1 MKDKIIHLIA
11 SEDSRN
17 PMTDEEIAETLG
29 IFRETV
35 TNIRKEAGLGDS
47 RERRKAAVFQDMKEL
62 LNMDPDLTERG
73 LTRCLAE
80 RGYVIGKYAVGKLK
94 EELLKEWQPEPEY
107 GKTGEEIQDGSR
119 FFSKVIGYAGSMK
132 SQIKQVQAAILYPP
146 KGLHCLLYGP
156 SGVGK
161 SYLAEIMHEYAV
173 TTDNFASDAPYFAFN
188 CADYAD
194 NPQLLLSQLFG
205 YSKGAFTGAS
215 ENKKGIVEQCDGGI
229 LFLDEVHRLPPEG
242 QEILFYLMDKGK
254 FRRLGET
261 EAQRE
266 SHLMIIAATT
276 EDPRSSLLLT
286 FRRRIPMMIEI
297 PSLKERPL
305 KEKLQFIR
313 LFFWIESRRLNAPVL
328 VRAEVIRYMADEEY
342 QGNVGQLKADIQVC
356 CARAF
361 LDGRTK
367 RRSKMIVG
375 MEALSGNKTEPIS
388 SGEHSRLAELVPEDE
403 IFTPDMPAVTTAE
416 TDNGWDIYRDLE
428 ERYSAL
434 TKEGLKENEIEEK
447 LLREIESS
455 FQLHIRQVEEA
466 SLSLEEL
473 SHITG
478 SDVMEMAKEV
488 YELASQR
495 LPYLKREM
503 IIPLAIHLKMACE
516 RLKQQERIVEKGI
529 KNLGEL
535 YRDEYEAAKEILN
548 YICKKYYVC
557 FYKEEAGFLAMY
569 FHRFQEKHRKEGC
582 VGVAVVS
589 HGPVASAMAEVANS
603 IMGVSHAVGVDMGIK
618 DTPVQMAERTME
630 AVRRIDQGKGVLI
643 LADMGSL
650 LDMEEKVKKETGIT
664 VKIVGRTDTMMVIE
678 AIRRTY
684 WTDESLET
692 IAKVLDW
699 KQFSPAKRQTRK
711 PREKAVLCLCITG
724 EGAARMLKSYLE
736 ERLKSTLGNVRI
748 ITKGYIENTDIT
760 ELIRASEEEYEILAI
775 AGTIDPKQT
784 QYPFLSVSEIYAKE
798 GIRTLRQ
805 ILKRHFFKEQNCLQ
819 DVIFRDLIFIQED
832 FAYKEQILDQCV
844 EAMAEKGLVQSEF
857 LLSVYKR
864 EGMMPTFLKG
874 GIAIP
879 HGAENLVTKPVI
891 CITKLDKPIVWD
903 GFNTVDL
910 VCVLALNEKSTKYF
924 EQFYQVIS
932 DEIMVSR
939 IRSCHTLDEIYGILC
954 NYTKTVK

>member
-1 MKDKIIHLIA
+1 MTKI
-11 SEDSRN
+11 
-17 PMTDEEIAETLG
+17 
-29 IFRETV
+29 
-35 TNIRKEAGLGDS
+35 
-47 RERRKAAVFQDMKEL
+47 
-62 LNMDPDLTERG
+62 
-73 LTRCLAE
+73 
-80 RGYVIGKYAVGKLK
+80 
-94 EELLKEWQPEPEY
+94 
-107 GKTGEEIQDGSR
+107 
-119 FFSKVIGYAGSMK
+119 
-132 SQIKQVQAAILYPP
+132 
-146 KGLHCLLYGP
+146 
-156 SGVGK
+156 
-161 SYLAEIMHEYAV
+161 
-173 TTDNFASDAPYFAFN
+173 
-188 CADYAD
+188 
-194 NPQLLLSQLFG
+194 
-205 YSKGAFTGAS
+205 
-215 ENKKGIVEQCDGGI
+215 
-229 LFLDEVHRLPPEG
+229 
-242 QEILFYLMDKGK
+242 
-254 FRRLGET
+254 
-261 EAQRE
+261 
-266 SHLMIIAATT
+266 
-276 EDPRSSLLLT
+276 
-286 FRRRIPMMIEI
+286 
-297 PSLKERPL
+297 
-305 KEKLQFIR
+305 
-313 LFFWIESRRLNAPVL
+313 
-328 VRAEVIRYMADEEY
+328 
-342 QGNVGQLKADIQVC
+342 
-356 CARAF
+356 
-361 LDGRTK
+361 
-367 RRSKMIVG
+367 
-375 MEALSGNKTEPIS
+375 LSG
-388 SGEHSRLAELVPEDE
+388 
-403 IFTPDMPAVTTAE
+403 
-416 TDNGWDIYRDLE
+416 Y
-428 ERYSAL
+428 
-434 TKEGLKENEIEEK
+434 
-447 LLREIESS
+447 
-455 FQLHIRQVEEA
+455 
-466 SLSLEEL
+466 
-473 SHITG
+473 
-478 SDVMEMAKEV
+478 
-488 YELASQR
+488 
-495 LPYLKREM
+495 
-503 IIPLAIHLKMACE
+503 
-516 RLKQQERIVEKGI
+516 
-529 KNLGEL
+529 
-535 YRDEYEAAKEILN
+535 N

-939 IRSCHTLDEIYGILC
+939 IRSCHTPDEIYGILC